1 MNVIIQ
7 KEKQIPVKESCD
19 VFVAGGGIAGVSAAL
34 AAARNGASV
43 ILAEK
48 QCILG
53 GLATAGLV
61 TIYLPLCD
69 GCGKQVSFSQAEELL
84 RLSMKRCVQ
93 DRYPKPWIENGT
105 DEEKTKT
112 RYEVQ
117 FNPQLFA
124 LDMERIL
131 KEAGVKIM
139 YDTVICDCVVED
151 KKICAV
157 IVENKSGRGAYAVK
171 SVVDATGDAD
181 MCKFSGAETALFKP
195 QNVLAAWSYANTK
208 DGLKLNMLGFSEVPD
223 EDKTGNEAPPL
234 TKRRFSGIDGDEISE
249 MLCMSHEQV
258 LKDFEKKKAK
268 DDAYEPVTIATM
280 PQLRMTRRI
289 AGKYVL
295 DDKEMHKRFESSIG
309 LISDWRKR
317 GPVYEIPFETL
328 YGSDIKNLAC
338 AGRNISVTDNMWD
351 ISRVIPPCA
360 VTGQAAGT
368 AAALC
373 NDFENLDISLLQE
386 RLKSA
391 GVVLHEDE
399 L

>member
-1 MNVIIQ
+1 M
-7 KEKQIPVKESCD
+7 
-19 VFVAGGGIAGVSAAL
+19 
-34 AAARNGASV
+34 
-43 ILAEK
+43 
-48 QCILG
+48 
-53 GLATAGLV
+53 
-61 TIYLPLCD
+61 
-69 GCGKQVSFSQAEELL
+69 
-84 RLSMKRCVQ
+84 
-93 DRYPKPWIENGT
+93 
-105 DEEKTKT
+105 
-112 RYEVQ
+112 
-117 FNPQLFA
+117 
-124 LDMERIL
+124 
-131 KEAGVKIM
+131 
-139 YDTVICDCVVED
+139 
-151 KKICAV
+151 
-157 IVENKSGRGAYAVK
+157 
-171 SVVDATGDAD
+171 
-181 MCKFSGAETALFKP
+181 
-195 QNVLAAWSYANTK
+195 
-208 DGLKLNMLGFSEVPD
+208 PD
-223 EDKTGNEAPPL
+223 EDKTGSEAPPL

-289 AGKYVL
+289 EGKYVL